1 MSLTPP
7 SADEFAPAFAG
18 YVERVAGVTAPVDEL
33 VAQRARLLNLLSPLT
48 DAQASHRYAPG
59 KWSVKQMVGHLSDA
73 ERVFAYRLMRIG
85 RGDTTELPGF
95 DENDYARAAES
106 DRRPF
111 GDLLDDWAAVRDAT
125 ITLARG
131 MPDTAWTNRGTANNT
146 VVSARALLYI
156 ILGHV
161 EHHRFVLADRYG
173 LRM

>member
-1 MSLTPP
+1 MPLAAP
-7 SADEFAPAFAG
+7 SPDEFAPASAG
-18 YVERVAGVTAPVDEL
+18 YVARAAGVTAPLDEL

-48 DAQASHRYAPG
+48 DAEASQRYAPD
-59 KWSVKQMVGHLSDA
+59 KWSVKQLVGHLADA

-106 DRRPF
+106 DRHVF
-111 GDLLDDWAAVRDAT
+111 GDLLDDWAAVRAAT

-131 MPDTAWTNRGTANNT
+131 IPEAAWTNRGTANNT
-146 VVSARALLYI
+146 GVSARALLYI

-161 EHHRFVLADRYG
+161 EHHRSILAERYG
-173 LRM
+173 VR

>member
-1 MSLTPP
+1 MSLLSPA
-7 SADEFAPAFAG
+7 ADEFAPAFAG
-18 YVERVAGVTAPVDEL
+18 YVARVAGATAPLDEL
-33 VAQRARLLNLLSPLT
+33 VAQRARLLNLLSPLP
-48 DAQASHRYAPG
+48 DAQASQRYAPD
-59 KWSVKQMVGHLSDA
+59 KWSVKQLVGHLSDT

-85 RGDTTELPGF
+85 RGDATELPGF

-106 DRRPF
+106 DRRAF

-131 MPDTAWTNRGTANNT
+131 MPDAAWTNRGTANNT

-161 EHHRFVLADRYG
+161 EHHRSILAERYG
-173 LRM
+173 VR